1 MSRPKL
7 PLSKQIAFSI
17 GQLGWAILMGLINS
31 YLVYFYS
38 PPESAEIPYFIP
50 QGNIFGIFTIIGL
63 ITIAGRALDAIT
75 DPWIATLSDRH
86 KSPKGRRIPFL
97 KMAVIPFSVLT
108 VLIFWPPVDYISGF
122 NVVWLTITLLTFY
135 IFYTMYVTPYF
146 ALIPELGKTANER
159 LNLSTYISVTFFL
172 GTAVASQ
179 AAMIWNKLAEMGIDK
194 VMAIRYTFIGLA
206 GLSLLFLMFPIW
218 FIDERKYSESKPS
231 EINMMEAL
239 KSAFSKREF
248 RVFAISDLSY
258 FLALTILQT
267 GLIYYITVLL
277 ELPESLYSTVFIMLG
292 VLSFLFYP
300 FVNLTAK
307 KIGKKKLMI
316 IAFSFFTIMYLLVFT
331 LGMNIW
337 FIPNN
342 IQIYILIALAAFPMA
357 VFGILPNAILSDI
370 AEHDAVTT
378 GNKKEAIFYGV
389 RTLMSKVG
397 QMLSMFIFS
406 SLLLFGKDIG
416 DSLGIR
422 LTGPVAAVFSFIGLI
437 FFLMYDEKKMLSVNN
452 KE

>member
-1 MSRPKL
+1 
-7 PLSKQIAFSI
+7 
-17 GQLGWAILMGLINS
+17 
-31 YLVYFYS
+31 
-38 PPESAEIPYFIP
+38 
-50 QGNIFGIFTIIGL
+50 
-63 ITIAGRALDAIT
+63 
-75 DPWIATLSDRH
+75 
-86 KSPKGRRIPFL
+86 
-97 KMAVIPFSVLT
+97 
-108 VLIFWPPVDYISGF
+108 
-122 NVVWLTITLLTFY
+122 
-135 IFYTMYVTPYF
+135 MYVTPYF

-179 AAMIWNKLAEMGIDK
+179 AAMIWNKLEEMGIDK

-206 GLSLLFLMFPIW
+206 GISLLFLMFPIW

-231 EINMMEAL
+231 EIKMMEAL
-239 KSAFSKREF
+239 KSAFSKKEF

-277 ELPESLYSTVFIMLG
+277 ELPESLYSTVFILLG

-331 LGMNIW
+331 LGMDIW

-406 SLLLFGKDIG
+406 SLLLFGKDVG

-437 FFLMYDEKKMLSVNN
+437 FFLMYDEKKMLSVNK

>member
-1 MSRPKL
+1 
-7 PLSKQIAFSI
+7 
-17 GQLGWAILMGLINS
+17 
-31 YLVYFYS
+31 
-38 PPESAEIPYFIP
+38 
-50 QGNIFGIFTIIGL
+50 
-63 ITIAGRALDAIT
+63 
-75 DPWIATLSDRH
+75 
-86 KSPKGRRIPFL
+86 
-97 KMAVIPFSVLT
+97 
-108 VLIFWPPVDYISGF
+108 
-122 NVVWLTITLLTFY
+122 
-135 IFYTMYVTPYF
+135 
-146 ALIPELGKTANER
+146 
-159 LNLSTYISVTFFL
+159 
-172 GTAVASQ
+172 
-179 AAMIWNKLAEMGIDK
+179 
-194 VMAIRYTFIGLA
+194 
-206 GLSLLFLMFPIW
+206 MFPIW

-231 EINMMEAL
+231 EIKMMEAL
-239 KSAFSKREF
+239 KSAFSKKEF

-277 ELPESLYSTVFIMLG
+277 ELPESLYSTVFILLG

-331 LGMNIW
+331 LGMDIW

-397 QMLSMFIFS
+397 QMLSMLIFS
-406 SLLLFGKDIG
+406 SLLLFGKDVG

-437 FFLMYDEKKMLSVNN
+437 FFLMYDEKKMLSVNK